1 MNKELLNE
9 NLNLI
14 LEGLKTV
21 IHTANAELP
30 AILEEIVR
38 WGLVSNLMFLFLSIG
53 LVLLFIVL
61 IRFIIKSDWEDK
73 CIIGN
78 YAIIKGMVIGF
89 LLMIFTVPL
98 LFLFVGAI
106 NDLAFVLTSPKLY
119 IIHYIKDLI

>member
-38 WGLVSNLMFLFLSIG
+38 WGIIKYSAISLIWLVCLLLFVWLTILSIKNESIG
-53 LVLLFIVL
+53 DADGFTFFMSLMSIICFIYNFIKLLFA
-61 IRFIIKSDWEDK
+61 
-73 CIIGN
+73 
-78 YAIIKGMVIGF
+78 Y
-89 LLMIFTVPL
+89 
-98 LFLFVGAI
+98 
-106 NDLAFVLTSPKLY
+106 TSPKLY
-119 IIHYIKDLI
+119 IIHYLKDLI

>member
-38 WGLVSNLMFLFLSIG
+38 WGLVSNLIFLFLFIG
-53 LVLLFIVL
+53 LALLAIVL
-61 IRFIIKSDWEDK
+61 IRYIIKSDWEDK
-73 CIIGN
+73 GLTI
-78 YAIIKGMVIGF
+78 AF
-89 LLMIFTVPL
+89 LLTIFFVPW
-98 LFLFVGAI
+98 LFFLVKTI
-106 NDLAFVLTSPKLY
+106 YYLALVLTSPKLY
-119 IIHYIKDLI
+119 IIDYIKDLI

>member
-38 WGLVSNLMFLFLSIG
+38 WGLVSNLMFLFLGIG
-53 LVLLFIVL
+53 LLLLFIVL

-73 CIIGN
+73 GL
-78 YAIIKGMVIGF
+78 VITF
-89 LLMIFTVPL
+89 LLTIFFLP
-98 LFLFVGAI
+98 FLFVFVGTI
-106 NDLAFVLTSPKLY
+106 YDLVFVLTSPKLY
-119 IIHYIKDLI
+119 IINYVKDLIQ

>member
-38 WGLVSNLMFLFLSIG
+38 WGIIKYSAISLIWLVCLLLFVWLTILSIKNESIG
-53 LVLLFIVL
+53 DANGFAFFMSLMSIICFIYNLIKLLFA
-61 IRFIIKSDWEDK
+61 
-73 CIIGN
+73 
-78 YAIIKGMVIGF
+78 Y
-89 LLMIFTVPL
+89 
-98 LFLFVGAI
+98 
-106 NDLAFVLTSPKLY
+106 TSPKLY
-119 IIHYIKDLI
+119 IIHYIKDLIQ